1 MPISVVLA
9 DDHPLVVSSLKAYFD
24 GRRDISVIGATD
36 DGEDVLS
43 LLATLEPDVL
53 VLDLTMAPTS
63 GLEVLRRLRQA
74 SSPMRVVVL
83 SMHSSVAHALRAV
96 RLGARGYVTKQAP
109 ASELVNAI
117 KAVAGGQRYLSPPLS
132 DELLRQHEERLES
145 GKIDLFD
152 TLSPRQRE
160 VMKYAALGL
169 SSSQTAEKLLI
180 GKRTVE
186 SHIAVVNEKLGL
198 KSRSELVRYAVR
210 VGLVTADEE

>member
-24 GRRDISVIGATD
+24 SRRDITVIGATD

-43 LLATLEPDVL
+43 LLATLKPDVL

-63 GLEVLRRLRQA
+63 GLEVLRRLRQE

-96 RLGARGYVTKQAP
+96 RLGALGYVTKQAP
-109 ASELVNAI
+109 ASELVTAI
-117 KAVAGGQRYLSPPLS
+117 KAAAGGKRYLSPPLS

-186 SHIAVVNEKLGL
+186 SHIAEVNEKLGL